1 MASEGQS
8 EGAEHAAEPP
18 AAPVQRDRTFQW
30 GAILAAVKDQLP
42 SLDSDS
48 STVSTANLPF
58 FPLDHGKKLSKARA
72 GDLTRHFGVAGV
84 VSWVGCLS

>member
-8 EGAEHAAEPP
+8 EDAEHAAEPP

-48 STVSTANLPF
+48 STVSTENLPF
-58 FPLDHGKKLSKARA
+58 FPMDHAKNLSKART
-72 GDLTRHFGVAGV
+72 GDLTWHFRAAGV